1 MFIMINVI
9 NVSIYHIAIL
19 FAAFCSFTC
28 ILIHFHYLTPDK
40 YTSHFGSGSQYAYYH
55 EEDESSFQLVDTIKV
70 QKSAYQ
76 RQRMRFNA
84 ALRARRDRDRRI
96 HNANATSMLTL
107 NKTQLQRERD
117 RQRQIRKWQ
126 KQYYG
131 RQAHD
136 YHRRGNRVHRDASV
150 QVQDTWAVLDE
161 LDFPRLMKL
170 FLPGIGEPRDM

>member
-1 MFIMINVI
+1 M
-9 NVSIYHIAIL
+9 
-19 FAAFCSFTC
+19 
-28 ILIHFHYLTPDK
+28 
-40 YTSHFGSGSQYAYYH
+40 
-55 EEDESSFQLVDTIKV
+55 DTIKV

-96 HNANATSMLTL
+96 HNAGATSMLTL

-150 QVQDTWAVLDE
+150 QVQDTWAVLEE
-161 LDFPRLMKL
+161 LDFARLMKL
-170 FLPGIGEPRDM
+170 FLPGINEPRDM